1 MAALSTDNNWG
12 TIFEAHNV
20 MNVLENSEFC
30 VITSQQI
37 KQYTNGGEARLL
49 AKFDNRGS
57 LPAIFRDNGLCLLAN
72 RNGEYTILRGDPF
85 IDIPM
90 APKIPLQQI
99 TLPADIISLS
109 SDTLT
114 GEMKVIDAAKAS
126 GAMDIVFG
134 EMTNLTIRGR
144 SSCGSIQLGHNG
156 INLAVTS
163 VQVEVDGGFEGANSI
178 NLVEAKMGTGDS
190 LSLRQLL
197 YPHLHWEAVAKS
209 LGKAKSV
216 RSYALF
222 YEPPILRFVPIVVTP
237 TNVIAGAN
245 EQHFVFGS
253 QWNLD
258 IGSIDTNCR
267 NVNRHGAP
275 FPQANNFG
283 TILSGFDKLQR
294 NAYGLSPEEL
304 FGDLNVGNAKSRGR
318 HFDYYTNAL
327 KWLGLVE
334 SRTNGTISLSEFGR
348 HVAKMRPQQQ
358 LQEIV
363 ASIFSEPLCNW
374 FLHHGAA
381 EPPAAITQR
390 WHISASTIT
399 RRRQCI
405 EAWIVYFEQFSNLD

>member
-1 MAALSTDNNWG
+1 MVALSTDKDWG
-12 TIFEAHNV
+12 TIFESHNIL
-20 MNVLENSEFC
+20 NLLESSKFC
-30 VITSQQI
+30 VITAQQI

-85 IDIPM
+85 IDIPQ
-90 APKIPLQQI
+90 APKVPLQQI
-99 TLPADIISLS
+99 TLPPDIISLS

-134 EMTNLTIRGR
+134 EPTNLTIRGR

-156 INLAVTS
+156 IDLAVTS

-209 LGKAKSV
+209 MGKAKSV

-222 YEPPILRFVPIVVTP
+222 YESPILRFVPIVVTP
-237 TNVIAGAN
+237 TNVIAGTN
-245 EQHFVFGS
+245 EHHFVFGS
-253 QWNLD
+253 HWNLD

-294 NAYGLSPEEL
+294 NNYGLSPEEL

-334 SRTNGTISLSEFGR
+334 SRTDGTIRLSEFGR
-348 HVAKMRPQQQ
+348 HVAKMSPQQQ

-374 FLHHGAA
+374 FLHHGSA
-381 EPPAAITQR
+381 EAPAAITQR
-390 WHISASTIT
+390 WGISASTII